1 MNKNH
6 QLPIFPY
13 LSKASFLME
22 LVFNGI
28 FILLHS
34 LFILERIPKN
44 WSQDHISDIL
54 QWMAGVVP
62 IVLLVTVVINY
73 INLQN
78 ISNFFRKHTF
88 SIFILI
94 SLMIVYGDV
103 EFTFLLSSA
112 HLLFSILNLYEE
124 DQDQTRSFTKNLLKR
139 IKLRPAQLVLISF
152 ALVIIFGT
160 FLLMLPISVLE
171 GKTISFVDAL
181 FMATSATCVTGLT
194 TLSLNN
200 DLSFFGQL
208 VILGLIQIGGLSIMT
223 LYSSTTILLGRS
235 MGIKD
240 RIVMQ
245 DLLNVS
251 GLEELFSMIVD
262 IIKYT
267 FFIELWGGV
276 LLTIAFTFE
285 GLEFGTAIYYGF
297 FHSIS
302 AFCNAGFSLFDNS
315 LESYG
320 TNPLIHGTI
329 ALLVILGGMGFIV
342 LREIKEVIIK
352 RKSLVRVALHTK
364 VVLITSGVLIL
375 GGMGFF
381 FFGEFLNALD
391 NYSLWEK
398 IQIAFFQSVTLR
410 TAGFHTI
417 PLTSL
422 NTYSIYAMS
431 LFMFIGG
438 GPGSTAGGIKV
449 TTFAILIQSIIS
461 MLKGRKSV
469 GMIDRRIPPP
479 MVVRATALTFISL
492 IITSLFIL
500 IMMKLEPE
508 QPFLTVFF
516 EVVSAS
522 GTVGLSLGITPYLTM
537 ASKMA
542 IALMM
547 LIGRIGPLTL
557 ILAIGER
564 VEGSGKFDYPEG
576 RIMIG

>member
-1 MNKNH
+1 M
-6 QLPIFPY
+6 
-13 LSKASFLME
+13 
-22 LVFNGI
+22 
-28 FILLHS
+28 LHS
-34 LFILERIPKN
+34 LFILKSIPIN
-44 WSQDHISDIL
+44 WSQDEISDIV
-54 QWMAGVVP
+54 QWMASVVP
-62 IVLLVTVVINY
+62 MVILGTVVINY

-78 ISNFFRKHTF
+78 TSNFFRKHTF

-94 SLMIVYGDV
+94 SLIIVYGDM

-124 DQDQTRSFTKNLLKR
+124 DQDQTRSFTKNLLRR

-152 ALVIIFGT
+152 ALVIFLGT
-160 FLLMLPISVLE
+160 FLLLLPISVLE

-251 GLEELFSMIVD
+251 GLEELFGMIVD

-329 ALLVILGGMGFIV
+329 ALLVVLGGMGFIV

-375 GGMGFF
+375 GGMVFF

-398 IQIAFFQSVTLR
+398 IQISFFQSVTLR

-417 PLTSL
+417 PLSSL

-537 ASKMA
+537 AGKMA

-564 VEGSGKFDYPEG
+564 MERTGKFDYPEG